1 MFDWICLIEY
11 RCSKIRLPFFF
22 QINLIGFWLLDMFSI
37 EHMSVW
43 DLSMIPVSPPFSL
56 LETPFN
62 VHNGSGE
69 LLTVE
74 VRLVCLVW
82 STAGETHTAN
92 KKRLVNRT
100 RMINDELY
108 KTVKFLNQCLGVFN
122 CDLQLH
128 WWGFSRIGFFPH
140 WIFPWPLV
148 SPFFPRIAVTVNIF
162 SKWESAYRYLTGFK
176 FFFYSMTWTFI
187 QKKSNI
193 ELLNVQYRTSKI
205 RDRSYWK
212 RVKRPNPVKDLPWMT
227 VMEDIR
233 SVKKWNVQC
242 LQPTEPRGHLR
253 LGRS

>member
-122 CDLQLH
+122 WDLQLH
-128 WWGFSRIGFFPH
+128 CWGFSRIGFFPH

-176 FFFYSMTWTFI
+176 FFFI
-187 QKKSNI
+187 QWLGLSSRRKAISNYWMCSI
-193 ELLNVQYRTSKI
+193 EPAKLETGVFGN
-205 RDRSYWK
+205 
-212 RVKRPNPVKDLPWMT
+212 
-227 VMEDIR
+227 
-233 SVKKWNVQC
+233 
-242 LQPTEPRGHLR
+242 G
-253 LGRS
+253 